1 MSAGE
6 TFRLFPLFIGYWL
19 ITSVRD
25 QRMMLTMIV
34 IAGLCYSL
42 ILLIE
47 VRLSPQFHKT
57 IYGFH
62 PSGFSSSSRGSGFRP
77 RGFLVNGLVAAFFT
91 LTVVIATL
99 AIWRDDR
106 TRINEG
112 LNKLA
117 IVKPRWFGLAATYMT
132 SILVISRSLGA
143 LLFGAFAVCAIVLFK
158 PRTQLLVAV
167 MITILATTYPILR
180 SLDLVPHEQ
189 LVSAAASVSDRRAES
204 LEARFTNEGQL
215 LERGLEKPFLG
226 WGNWGRFRIYD
237 SRGYDRTLSDGYWVI
252 ALSTRGIIG
261 YIATYII
268 FIAPIFMFWLQSRRQ
283 KTMEVSPITTGICL
297 IHSINL
303 LDLIPNAPLTPLTW
317 LMVGVLLRHVKEG
330 NVVRTETET
339 NSPAKMRRRTVL

>member
-1 MSAGE
+1 MLAIFVYAVSPLFTAMTNSDPIIAGPRTIPGMQLYDGLSMSAGE

-167 MITILATTYPILR
+167 MITTLATTYPILR
-180 SLDLVPHEQ
+180 SLDLVLHEQ
-189 LVSAAASVSDRRAES
+189 LVSAAA
-204 LEARFTNEGQL
+204 
-215 LERGLEKPFLG
+215 
-226 WGNWGRFRIYD
+226 
-237 SRGYDRTLSDGYWVI
+237 
-252 ALSTRGIIG
+252 
-261 YIATYII
+261 
-268 FIAPIFMFWLQSRRQ
+268 
-283 KTMEVSPITTGICL
+283 
-297 IHSINL
+297 
-303 LDLIPNAPLTPLTW
+303 
-317 LMVGVLLRHVKEG
+317 
-330 NVVRTETET
+330 
-339 NSPAKMRRRTVL
+339 

>member
-1 MSAGE
+1 MNSLTAIAILGWPIFGLLLFASQKDPKRGAILSILVGFLFLPSSVGIDLAGLPALDRDNIVALTLIGALLFGGRVKMPLAIGGGFYMLAIFVYAVSPLFTAMTNSDPIIAGPRTIPGMQLYDGLSMSAGE

-112 LNKLA
+112 LNKAGDHKAALVRVGCDVYDIHSGNQPVTGCAA
-117 IVKPRWFGLAATYMT
+117 IW
-132 SILVISRSLGA
+132 
-143 LLFGAFAVCAIVLFK
+143 
-158 PRTQLLVAV
+158 
-167 MITILATTYPILR
+167 
-180 SLDLVPHEQ
+180 
-189 LVSAAASVSDRRAES
+189 
-204 LEARFTNEGQL
+204 
-215 LERGLEKPFLG
+215 
-226 WGNWGRFRIYD
+226 RFRRLRHRSVQTQNAIACRRND
-237 SRGYDRTLSDGYWVI
+237 HNFSNHLSDP
-252 ALSTRGIIG
+252 A
-261 YIATYII
+261 
-268 FIAPIFMFWLQSRRQ
+268 
-283 KTMEVSPITTGICL
+283 VSG
-297 IHSINL
+297 SG
-303 LDLIPNAPLTPLTW
+303 A
-317 LMVGVLLRHVKEG
+317 
-330 NVVRTETET
+330 
-339 NSPAKMRRRTVL
+339 A

>member
-1 MSAGE
+1 MNSLTTIAILGWPIFGLLLFASQKDPKRGAILSILVGFLFLPSSVGIDLAGLPALDRDNIVALTLIGALLFGGRVKMPLAIGGGFYMLAIFVYAVSPLFTAMTNSDPIIAGPRTIPGMQLYDGLSMSAGE

-180 SLDLVPHEQ
+180 SLDLVLHEQ
-189 LVSAAASVSDRRAES
+189 LVSAAA
-204 LEARFTNEGQL
+204 
-215 LERGLEKPFLG
+215 
-226 WGNWGRFRIYD
+226 
-237 SRGYDRTLSDGYWVI
+237 
-252 ALSTRGIIG
+252 
-261 YIATYII
+261 
-268 FIAPIFMFWLQSRRQ
+268 
-283 KTMEVSPITTGICL
+283 
-297 IHSINL
+297 
-303 LDLIPNAPLTPLTW
+303 
-317 LMVGVLLRHVKEG
+317 
-330 NVVRTETET
+330 
-339 NSPAKMRRRTVL
+339 